1 MCMYAFM
8 FKTSTEMGLYG
19 QEEHLFDERERD
31 SLTKKIVTTFIILLS
46 ILMSLHLRL
55 SLLYIHIHSSNI
67 KVPNEGFC
75 SDAWRKHSGFLKEPL
90 SEPCF
95 LHVKDV
101 SVFERSFCQYKE
113 PFVKHSKI
121 LYRSIGSK

>member
-1 MCMYAFM
+1 MCMHAFM
-8 FKTSTEMGLYG
+8 FKISTEMGLYG

-31 SLTKKIVTTFIILLS
+31 TLTKKIERTLPSITTSIILLS

-67 KVPNEGFC
+67 EVPNEGFC

-101 SVFERSFCQYKE
+101 SVF
-113 PFVKHSKI
+113 
-121 LYRSIGSK
+121 